1 MQRIIQSLLIPRRE
15 TKHSSQRPLTQRL
28 AAVDRLEKQDLLLEV
43 RGEIRHLQD
52 LSEPRPRQPELP
64 CSVGLIL
71 NLSAKDAQA
80 DFVGESECDG
90 DARGMVHRALRQD
103 GDESLSSSVPDPMKL
118 AVHDPHTPRT
128 HASASWGTSS
138 GGAESPLP
146 RPTMNTLTRLAGS
159 STSTDWT
166 TARSSRPR
174 F

>member
-1 MQRIIQSLLIPRRE
+1 MKPR
-15 TKHSSQRPLTQRL
+15 
-28 AAVDRLEKQDLLLEV
+28 
-43 RGEIRHLQD
+43 
-52 LSEPRPRQPELP
+52 
-64 CSVGLIL
+64 L
-71 NLSAKDAQA
+71 NLPAKNALS

-90 DARGMVHRALRQD
+90 DARGILHRALRQD
-103 GDESLSSSVPDPMKL
+103 GDKPLLSSVPDPMKL